1 MSTFFGGKM
10 GSLTDQSPKNSFYWR
25 TMNKKVISKQQLL
38 IVKLEKNENKPLISN
53 IYICTNNTL

>member
-38 IVKLEKNENKPLISN
+38 VVKLEKNENKPLISN
-53 IYICTNNTL
+53 IYMYK